1 MTPRVAVA
9 TGIQARI
16 ATFFARRQYGA
27 EIVESVGVYAQ
38 NPRLMNWLVVYNRAV
53 EKQDRVPARL
63 RDLAVLKAATIVECE
78 FCIDIGSEYAR
89 RSGLSDEQL
98 LALHDAEASGL
109 FDDEELLIINY
120 ARAMSVTPPAVDDQ
134 HVAALRERYGDRGV
148 LELTHLIAWENT
160 RARTN
165 AALGI
170 GAGGFSEGRACAI
183 AASSNQ
189 RAAPAHAG

>member
-1 MTPRVAVA
+1 MSPRVAPA
-9 TGIQARI
+9 TGLQARI
-16 ATFFARRQYGA
+16 STFFARRQYGP

-38 NPRLMNWLVVYNRAV
+38 NQRLMNWFMVFNRAV
-53 EKQDRVPARL
+53 EKSDRVPARL
-63 RDLAVLKAATIVECE
+63 RDLAVLKAATLVECA

-89 RSGLSDEQL
+89 RSGLTDPQL

-109 FDDEELLIINY
+109 FDANELLIINY
-120 ARAMSVTPPAVDDQ
+120 ARAMSVTPTAVDDELI
-134 HVAALRERYGDRGV
+134 AALRERYGDRGI

-165 AALGI
+165 SALGI

-183 AASSNQ
+183 PASSEA
-189 RAAPAHAG
+189 RAAVS